1 MQQDI
6 SVTQNMTAATQIE
19 PTKPTDLATVTAPGP
34 ALIPSTVYAP
44 IPPTVPV
51 PFHYLCP
58 LSLPL
63 PPSSH
68 PLLLWLTRLHFGSTL
83 MHSLA
88 RLSTQSTTRWQ
99 PAPFFMSL
107 CRFVWQQMV
116 PAVAATTTTV
126 DCHLNVSSNQ
136 VAGGGTACVVAP
148 LACTWQLKAAKAA

>member
-19 PTKPTDLATVTAPGP
+19 PTKPTDLATVTAPVP
-34 ALIPSTVYAP
+34 VP
-44 IPPTVPV
+44 IPDTDYATV
-51 PFHYLCP
+51 PFHYHCP

-68 PLLLWLTRLHFGSTL
+68 PLLLWLPRLHFGSTL